1 MVFGLLTPTFTSL
14 HLALSLIGMIVG
26 AIVAVGLLSAR
37 HLEGWTLLFFVTTG
51 LTSGTAYLF
60 PSSGITS
67 AQVVGAVS
75 LAYLFAALIG
85 LYGFRLP
92 GWWIYVV
99 TTLVAFYLNAFVG
112 VAQAFQKLPLLQRL
126 APTQS
131 ESPFVVAQLVV
142 MAIFIVAGMFAVI
155 RFRPATMDDGL
166 PPHGREE
173 PAH

>member
-1 MVFGLLTPTFTSL
+1 VQYPWQY
-14 HLALSLIGMIVG
+14 
-26 AIVAVGLLSAR
+26 R
-37 HLEGWTLLFFVTTG
+37 
-51 LTSGTAYLF
+51 
-60 PSSGITS
+60 
-67 AQVVGAVS
+67 
-75 LAYLFAALIG
+75 FAALIG

-99 TTLVAFYLNAFVG
+99 TALVAFYQNAFVG

-131 ESPFVVAQLVV
+131 ESPFVVVQLVV
-142 MAIFIVAGMFAVI
+142 MVILIVAGMFAVI

-166 PPHGREE
+166 PPRGSEE